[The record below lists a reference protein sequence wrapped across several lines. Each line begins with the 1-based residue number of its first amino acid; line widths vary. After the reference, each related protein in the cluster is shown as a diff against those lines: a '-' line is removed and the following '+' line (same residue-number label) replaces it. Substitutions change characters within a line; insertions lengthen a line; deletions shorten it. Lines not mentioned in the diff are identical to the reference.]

1 MAIFTSIE
9 HLFSQLEDLLV
20 QLTDEQYQKPCKVL
34 YEASTGQHLR
44 HVIELFTELHKGY
57 DSGTVNYDLRQ
68 RNLAIETNREYALDE
83 MKSVL
88 QQMVKPNKDMELQGD
103 YATEDSELTMV
114 STNYYRELIYNFEH
128 TIHHMALIKSGLTE
142 LPGVLVPADFG
153 VAMSTLKYRQSCA
166 Q

>member
-9 HLFSQLEDLLV
+9 HLFKQLKDLVV
-20 QLTDEQYQKPCKVL
+20 QLSDEQYKMPCRVL

-44 HVIELFTELHKGY
+44 HVIELFTELNKGY

-68 RNLAIETNREYALDE
+68 RNLAIETDREYAMAE

-88 QQMVKPNKDMELQGD
+88 HQLVKPNKPLELQGD
-103 YATEDSELTMV
+103 YATEDTMLTSV

-142 LPGVLVPADFG
+142 MPGVMVPGDFG
-153 VAMSTLKYRQSCA
+153 VAMSTLKYRQACA